1 MKAYLFLIPLLFGFA
16 SNLASA
22 FTTVFS
28 RRWGIR
34 GGSLASVILRDVLGI
49 PIWAIGFGLA
59 FNASSP
65 FLLAPKFLITI
76 LGWLSIVIG
85 GAVIIVALITI
96 RLRSVAPSTQDALA
110 QVGIYAQVRHPIH
123 SGTLLEFL
131 GVLLIDPSLT
141 VAIACTIG
149 IAWVFLQTMFEEQD
163 LLLRLPAYR
172 EYMARVPRFLPRQ
185 RAHPPA
191 SFPPGRGK

>member
-28 RRWGIR
+28 RRLGAR
-34 GGSLASVILRDVLGI
+34 RGSLVTVLLRDVLGI
-49 PIWAIGFGLA
+49 PVWAIGFGLA
-59 FNASSP
+59 FHASSP
-65 FLLAPKFLITI
+65 FLLASTLLMTI

-110 QVGIYAQVRHPIH
+110 QVGIYAHVRHPIH

-131 GVLLIDPSLT
+131 GVFLIDPSLT

-149 IAWVFLQTMFEEQD
+149 IAWVFLQTRFEEQD

-172 EYMARVPRFLPRQ
+172 EYMARVPRFLPRR
-185 RAHPPA
+185 RAHPLA

>member
-1 MKAYLFLIPLLFGFA
+1 MKAYLFLIPLFFGFA

-22 FTTVFS
+22 FTTAFS
-28 RRWGIR
+28 RRWGAR
-34 GGSLASVILRDVLGI
+34 RGSLVSVILRNVLGI

-59 FNASSP
+59 FHASSP
-65 FLLAPKFLITI
+65 FLLAPTFLITT

-96 RLRSVAPSTQDALA
+96 RLRSVVPSTQDALA
-110 QVGIYAQVRHPIH
+110 EVGIYARVRHPIH

-131 GVLLIDPSLT
+131 GVFLVGPSLT
-141 VAIACTIG
+141 VAIACAVG
-149 IAWVFLQTMFEEQD
+149 IVWVFLQTRFEEQD

-172 EYMARVPRFLPRQ
+172 EYMERVPRFLPRL
-185 RAHPPA
+185 R
-191 SFPPGRGK
+191 S